1 VKTGTDPD
9 SNVAGASRA
18 AENRRRLQQPLSESL
33 RQPAHR
39 TRRSRAARPKEVR
52 MIRREFVKLT
62 TGSLIALG
70 GSVFLVSC
78 GGYGASSA
86 SEAPAAAPQ
95 QSGSQIV
102 YTTSVDD
109 AHFHTF
115 AIDASA
121 FASPPAEGLAGS
133 TSNDDGHTHP
143 VTVSMADLQ
152 SVTAGQTIKVT
163 TGSASSHTHVLTLV
177 KIA

>member
-1 VKTGTDPD
+1 
-9 SNVAGASRA
+9 
-18 AENRRRLQQPLSESL
+18 
-33 RQPAHR
+33 
-39 TRRSRAARPKEVR
+39 

-78 GGYGASSA
+78 GGYGATSA
-86 SEAPAAAPQ
+86 EDPAAAPQ
-95 QSGSQIV
+95 QSGSQIL

-115 AIDASA
+115 GIDASA
-121 FASPPAEGLAGS
+121 FASPPADGVAGS

-143 VTVSMADLQ
+143 VAVSMADLQ

>member
-1 VKTGTDPD
+1 
-9 SNVAGASRA
+9 
-18 AENRRRLQQPLSESL
+18 
-33 RQPAHR
+33 
-39 TRRSRAARPKEVR
+39 

-78 GGYGASSA
+78 GGGYGTTSA
-86 SEAPAAAPQ
+86 RDPAAPPQ
-95 QSGSQIV
+95 QNGSQFV
-102 YTTSVDD
+102 YT
-109 AHFHTF
+109 
-115 AIDASA
+115 
-121 FASPPAEGLAGS
+121 GS
-133 TSNDDGHTHP
+133 TSNDDGHTHT
-143 VTVSMADLQ
+143 VAVSMADLQ